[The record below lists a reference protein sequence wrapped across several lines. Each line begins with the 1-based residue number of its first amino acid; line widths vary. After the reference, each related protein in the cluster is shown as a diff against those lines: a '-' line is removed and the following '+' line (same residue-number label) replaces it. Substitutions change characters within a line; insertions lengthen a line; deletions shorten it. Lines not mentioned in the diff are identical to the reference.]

1 MSLMGRMKYDGSGD
15 EIVIDDATLVHLKI
29 VISTKLRRQESFMM
43 TWRPVDDAVNR
54 RRSVWIHPA
63 IPLQFGFDT
72 DEDHPIDPRRIHR
85 LMEHL
90 NATGELLLDGITSEV
105 FDEPATM

>member
-1 MSLMGRMKYDGSGD
+1 MGRLKYDSSGD

-43 TWRPVDDAVNR
+43 TWRPVHDAVNR
-54 RRSVWIHPA
+54 RRTAWIHPA

-72 DEDHPIDPRRIHR
+72 DDEQRVDPRRIHL

-90 NATGELLLDGITSEV
+90 NATGELLLDSALVVDPG
-105 FDEPATM
+105 DPART

>member
-1 MSLMGRMKYDGSGD
+1 MKYDGSGE
-15 EIVIDDATLVHLKI
+15 EIVIDDVTLTHLKI

-43 TWRPVDDAVNR
+43 TWRPVGDAINQ
-54 RRSVWIHPA
+54 RRSAWIHPA

-72 DEDHPIDPRRIHR
+72 DDDAVVDPQRIHD

-90 NATGELLLDGITSEV
+90 NATGELVLEGVLGSDAARRS
-105 FDEPATM
+105 